1 MKVIA
6 FSNQKG
12 GVGKTTSA
20 VNVGAALA
28 RQGKRVIL
36 IDLDSQGNMTQGL
49 GIENPDFTINGLL
62 FHEQPIHAYPVTK
75 NLVLVAGDGSLSN
88 FDKNAQDKIQREFIL
103 KKALESLKLKSD
115 YIILD
120 CPPMLGLVT
129 INAFTFADD
138 IYIPVEAQKYSIE
151 GLAKVFE
158 MVKAVNEINPVLKVK
173 GIFFTRHNHHKI
185 LNRDVEEY
193 IRKTYGDTV
202 LKTYIRENVAL
213 RESPHANEDIFRYA
227 PDSNGAEDYL
237 NLTQEILTK

>member
-1 MKVIA
+1 MKIIA
-6 FSNQKG
+6 LSNQKG

-20 VNVGAALA
+20 VNIGAALA

-36 IDLDSQGNMTQGL
+36 VDLDSQGNMTQGL

-62 FHEQPIHAYPVTK
+62 FHGQEIHAYPVTD
-75 NLVLVAGDGSLSN
+75 NLVLVATDGSLSN
-88 FDKNAQDKIQREFIL
+88 FDKNVQDKIQREFIL
-103 KKALESLKLKSD
+103 KKALEPLKAKSD

-129 INAFTFADD
+129 INAFTFADE
-138 IYIPVEAQKYSIE
+138 IYVPVEAQKYSIE

-158 MVKAVNEINPVLKVK
+158 MVTAVREINPGLKVK

-193 IRKTYGDTV
+193 IRNTYGDV
-202 LKTYIRENVAL
+202 VMQTYIRENVAL

-227 PDSNGAEDYL
+227 PESNGAEDYL
-237 NLTQEILTK
+237 NLTQEILSK

>member
-20 VNVGAALA
+20 INVGAALA

-36 IDLDSQGNMTQGL
+36 VDLDSQGNMTQGL
-49 GIENPDFTINGLL
+49 GVENPDFTINGLL
-62 FHEQPIHAYPVTK
+62 FHQQPVHAYSVIK

-88 FDKNAQDKIQREFIL
+88 FDKNVQDKIQREFIL
-103 KKALESLKLKSD
+103 KKGLESLKAKSD

-151 GLAKVFE
+151 GLAKVFD
-158 MVKAVNEINPVLKVK
+158 MVSIVREINPVLTVR

-185 LNRDVEEY
+185 LNRDVEQY
-193 IRKTYGDTV
+193 IRETYGDVV
-202 LKTYIRENVAL
+202 LKTYIRESVAL

-227 PDSNGAEDYL
+227 PQSNGADDYL
-237 NLTQEILTK
+237 SLTQEILTK